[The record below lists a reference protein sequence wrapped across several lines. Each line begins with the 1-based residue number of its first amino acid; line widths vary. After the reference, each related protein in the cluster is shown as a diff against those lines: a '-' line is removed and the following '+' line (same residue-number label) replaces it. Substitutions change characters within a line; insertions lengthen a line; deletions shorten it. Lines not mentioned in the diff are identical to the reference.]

1 VGLKGLYGG
10 AFDPPHNGH
19 VALAR
24 GAVEG
29 LGLERLVVLVVAAPG
44 HKDVHTDLETRLR
57 LARAGFADV
66 PGVEVRRDDHAR
78 TIDSVLASGDE
89 FRDAIFVMGADEFAG
104 FREWKD
110 PDGLLELVR
119 LGVGT
124 RPGFPR
130 ERLDDVLA
138 SLDRPDRVDFFEID
152 PVDVSSTEVRR
163 RAAVG
168 DAIDAQVPRAVAELV
183 RELAVYRRDAGL
195 H

>member
-1 VGLKGLYGG
+1 MGVIGLYGG

-24 GAVEG
+24 GAVER

-44 HKDVHTDLETRLR
+44 HKEVHTDLETRLR
-57 LARAGFADV
+57 LARAAFADL
-66 PGVEVRRDDHAR
+66 PGVEVRPDDHAR
-78 TIDSVLASGDE
+78 TIDSVRAAREE

-104 FREWKD
+104 FRDWKD

-130 ERLDDVLA
+130 ERLDAVLT
-138 SLDRPDRVDFFEID
+138 SFERPDRVDFFEID

-163 RAAVG
+163 RAAAG
-168 DAIDAQVPRAVAELV
+168 DSVDDLVPRGVAELV
-183 RELAVYRRDAGL
+183 RKPAVYRRDAGL